1 MTLTHPF
8 DMAIQLEPGEGNLR
22 RGRTHPKWASM
33 VGPFGGITAAVLVQ
47 AIQTH
52 PSRIGEPLA
61 LTVNF
66 AAPISDGDFDISL
79 CAARTN
85 RTTQHWMLDLRQAGQ
100 VKTTATALFG
110 IRRDSWEDTEAR
122 PPVAPPPERLAP
134 DRAQGD
140 FVGWARLFDLRFAEG
155 GFPGKGAALS
165 PSAVTTM
172 WMRDNAK
179 RRIDYPAIAALCDIF
194 CPRAFLRHGGAI
206 PAGTVSLT
214 TYFHAD
220 QHQLEA
226 LAGDYILGTAR
237 ANRFSRGY
245 FDQSAHLWSRDGVL
259 LATSHQ
265 IVYFKG

>member
-1 MTLTHPF
+1 MTASHPF
-8 DMAIQLEPGEGNLR
+8 DVAMQLEAVEGNLR
-22 RGRTHPKWASM
+22 RGRTQPEWASM
-33 VGPFGGITAAVLVQ
+33 VSPFGGITAAVLVQ

-52 PSRIGEPLA
+52 PERIGEPLA

-66 AAPISDGDFDISL
+66 AAPISDGEFDISL

-85 RTTQHWMLDLRQAGQ
+85 RTTQHWTVDLTQHGEVR
-100 VKTTATALFG
+100 TTATALFG
-110 IRRDSWEDTEAR
+110 IRRAGWEDTEAR
-122 PPVAPPPERLAP
+122 LPVAPPPERLAR
-134 DRAQGD
+134 DSAQGD

-155 GFPGKGAALS
+155 SFPGAGAAAS

-179 RRIDYPAIAALCDIF
+179 RHIDHPAIAALCDIF

-220 QHQLEA
+220 QHQLDA
-226 LAGDYILGTAR
+226 LAGDYVLGTAR
-237 ANRFSRGY
+237 AGRFSGGY
-245 FDQSAHLWSRDGVL
+245 FDQSAQLWTRDGVL
-259 LATSHQ
+259 LAISHQ
-265 IVYFKG
+265 LVYFKG